1 MACYRRSE
9 ELRLHL
15 VVLDGGVA
23 LDSDGFRL
31 SPRLCDAKNQ
41 RIVLRLSIAIS
52 YSAGR
57 EGNGHKGTFIAPTCH
72 KDFSFMRLLNVA

>member
-31 SPRLCDAKNQ
+31 SPRLRDAKNE
-41 RIVLRLSIAIS
+41 RIVLRLSIIAIS
-52 YSAGR
+52 YWKGMDLK
-57 EGNGHKGTFIAPTCH
+57 GH
-72 KDFSFMRLLNVA
+72 LLFLPATRTSHS